1 MSRTRAS
8 YSEVADR
15 SERLSAALA
24 ELGVQ
29 PGDRVATYAWNTQEH
44 LEAYMAVPT
53 MGAVLHTLNIRLFV
67 EQLVY
72 VANHAED
79 KVVLV
84 DASLV
89 KPLAELADQLETVE
103 HFVVMGKGAEGE
115 LPNQLDYEELL
126 AAQSPG
132 FDYPSLEENQAAALC
147 YTSGTTGNPKGVLYS
162 HRSTVLH
169 AMGAGMAESI
179 GATSADRILPIVPMF
194 HANAWGLA
202 HQAGLVGADLIMPS
216 RFLQAEPLA
225 KLIEEEKVTMAGGVP
240 TVFMDVL
247 RHADENDVDFST
259 LRKVTCGGSAVPLS
273 LMQAFEER
281 HGVYIEQAW
290 GMTEMSPLGTIAR
303 PPAGTDDEDRK
314 WDYRSSAGRVNPL
327 VEARIVD
334 DDGAEVD
341 WDGEE
346 TGELEVRGPWIAA
359 SYYRD
364 DSDDK
369 FDDGWLRTGDIA
381 SIDPRGYVR
390 ITDRAKDVIKSG
402 GEWISSVELENEIMG
417 HPDVAEA
424 AVIAIPD
431 ERWSERPLA
440 CIVPE
445 EGKEVSAESVREHLA
460 ERVAKWW
467 LPDTYAVIDEVPK
480 TSVGKFDKK
489 VLRKRLEDGEL
500 QTEQVEEVPGASN
513 RPSRV
518 RSEVVR

>member
-1 MSRTRAS
+1 
-8 YSEVADR
+8 
-15 SERLSAALA
+15 
-24 ELGVQ
+24 
-29 PGDRVATYAWNTQEH
+29 
-44 LEAYMAVPT
+44 
-53 MGAVLHTLNIRLFV
+53 
-67 EQLVY
+67 
-72 VANHAED
+72 
-79 KVVLV
+79 
-84 DASLV
+84 
-89 KPLAELADQLETVE
+89 
-103 HFVVMGKGAEGE
+103 
-115 LPNQLDYEELL
+115 
-126 AAQSPG
+126 
-132 FDYPSLEENQAAALC
+132 
-147 YTSGTTGNPKGVLYS
+147 
-162 HRSTVLH
+162 
-169 AMGAGMAESI
+169 
-179 GATSADRILPIVPMF
+179 MF

-202 HQAGLVGADLIMPS
+202 HQAGLVGADLIMPG

-225 KLIEEEKVTMAGGVP
+225 GLIEQEKVTIAGGVP

-314 WDYRSSAGRVNPL
+314 WDYRASAGRVNPL

-341 WDGEE
+341 WDGEA

-445 EGKEVSAESVREHLA
+445 EGKDVSAASVREHLA
-460 ERVAKWW
+460 DRVAKWW

-489 VLRKRLEDGEL
+489 VLRQRLEDGEL
-500 QTEQVEEVPGASN
+500 ETERAWRRRPHELPQVRGRRLRRHGRGARMGRARALQHRRRRVRQARPRPARHGLGGLQRRPARGQLRRAAGPVEQVRQRAGGPRHRARRPGGHAAALAARDRRGVPGHVQARPRSCCRCPCSTATTASSTGCATP
-513 RPSRV
+513 RRACS
-518 RSEVVR
+518 